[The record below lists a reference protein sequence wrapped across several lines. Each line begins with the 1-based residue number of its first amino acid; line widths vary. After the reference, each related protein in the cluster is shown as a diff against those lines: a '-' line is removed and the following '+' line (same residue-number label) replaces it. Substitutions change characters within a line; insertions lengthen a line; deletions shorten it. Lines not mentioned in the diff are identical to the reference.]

1 MKSEVTWKLS
11 TIFAI
16 RNRLNNLLY
25 VTKHVNSSS
34 KSIKATLFAQISHFR
49 RICPIV
55 ASLPPGILPHPATGI
70 FIETT
75 GSNLNHSSSLV
86 SKKKH
91 HSSRMFPFSSY
102 LLPPKDFHALTR
114 RFWTVNILLSSS
126 YTPLFPTFSNVAQ
139 AFDVFATAVRF
150 GTQSR
155 QSSSKYIFR

>member
-1 MKSEVTWKLS
+1 MKSEVTWKFS

-86 SKKKH
+86 SKKNTP
-91 HSSRMFPFSSY
+91 SRMFPFSSY
-102 LLPPKDFHALTR
+102 LLPPKDFHVGSGPLIFYYLLATR
-114 RFWTVNILLSSS
+114 RYFQR
-126 YTPLFPTFSNVAQ
+126 FPT
-139 AFDVFATAVRF
+139 
-150 GTQSR
+150 
-155 QSSSKYIFR
+155 

>member
-55 ASLPPGILPHPATGI
+55 ASLPPGILPHTATGI
-70 FIETT
+70 FIEIDWIESQPFFESSFEKKTPLRECSPFPAISCPPKIST
-75 GSNLNHSSSLV
+75 RSPVGSGSLI
-86 SKKKH
+86 
-91 HSSRMFPFSSY
+91 FYY
-102 LLPPKDFHALTR
+102 LLATR
-114 RFWTVNILLSSS
+114 RYFQR
-126 YTPLFPTFSNVAQ
+126 FPT
-139 AFDVFATAVRF
+139 
-150 GTQSR
+150 
-155 QSSSKYIFR
+155 

>member
-86 SKKKH
+86 SKKKTPLREC
-91 HSSRMFPFSSY
+91 SPFPAISCPPKISTRSPVGSGPLIFYY
-102 LLPPKDFHALTR
+102 LLATR
-114 RFWTVNILLSSS
+114 RYFQR
-126 YTPLFPTFSNVAQ
+126 FPT
-139 AFDVFATAVRF
+139 
-150 GTQSR
+150 
-155 QSSSKYIFR
+155 